1 MQIIQNRKKF
11 FILSLLVIIIGFGF
25 MIANAQAG
33 KGALNWDV
41 EFTGGTSMEL
51 NMNGK
56 YDNDKLIS
64 IIKDVTDQS
73 SPQIQEVLGT
83 NNVEIKL
90 QSIDSPTRTALVEAI
105 QKEYSKATLTE
116 ANDISGTVSG
126 EMQRAAI
133 KATLIAAVAML
144 IYISIRFKDVRAG
157 GSAIL
162 ALIHDV
168 LVVLAAY
175 AIFRIPVN
183 NAFIAVLLTIL
194 GYSVNSTIVIFD
206 RIRENKGAFKRNQT
220 AERINK
226 SIHHVDFI
234 GRFHLVYLNTDVIF
248 LDYCIYQGFT
258 HDFIIKT
265 SDIALDKE
273 CLKEFCRVF
282 QFACTLSNRHKWKA
296 RVRFQRFD
304 NLRYHHG
311 IVAKEDYIKLIIFYI
326 LTKPSVHFLWI
337 D

>member
-73 SPQIQEVLGT
+73 CPQIQE
-83 NNVEIKL
+83 
-90 QSIDSPTRTALVEAI
+90 
-105 QKEYSKATLTE
+105 EYSKATLTE

-194 GYSVNSTIVIFD
+194 GYSVNTSLTTLFTI
-206 RIRENKGAFKRNQT
+206 GAIYFLGVPSIQEFALPMMVGIIAGAYSSICISGSIWYTLLPK
-220 AERINK
+220 AEK
-226 SIHHVDFI
+226 
-234 GRFHLVYLNTDVIF
+234 DV
-248 LDYCIYQGFT
+248 
-258 HDFIIKT
+258 
-265 SDIALDKE
+265 
-273 CLKEFCRVF
+273 
-282 QFACTLSNRHKWKA
+282 
-296 RVRFQRFD
+296 
-304 NLRYHHG
+304 
-311 IVAKEDYIKLIIFYI
+311 
-326 LTKPSVHFLWI
+326 
-337 D
+337 

>member
-1 MQIIQNRKKF
+1 M
-11 FILSLLVIIIGFGF
+11 
-25 MIANAQAG
+25 
-33 KGALNWDV
+33 
-41 EFTGGTSMEL
+41 
-51 NMNGK
+51 
-56 YDNDKLIS
+56 
-64 IIKDVTDQS
+64 
-73 SPQIQEVLGT
+73 
-83 NNVEIKL
+83 
-90 QSIDSPTRTALVEAI
+90 EAI

-206 RIRENKGAFKRNQT
+206 RIREIKGHSRETRQQNASIR
-220 AERINK
+220 ASARHWRVP
-226 SIHHVDFI
+226 SIH
-234 GRFHLVYLNTDVIF
+234 
-248 LDYCIYQGFT
+248 
-258 HDFIIKT
+258 
-265 SDIALDKE
+265 
-273 CLKEFCRVF
+273 
-282 QFACTLSNRHKWKA
+282 
-296 RVRFQRFD
+296 
-304 NLRYHHG
+304 
-311 IVAKEDYIKLIIFYI
+311 
-326 LTKPSVHFLWI
+326 P
-337 D
+337 

>member
-90 QSIDSPTRTALVEAI
+90 QSIDSPTR
-105 QKEYSKATLTE
+105 ATLTE

-226 SIHHVDFI
+226 SISQTLARSINTSLTTLFTI
-234 GRFHLVYLNTDVIF
+234 GAIYFLGVPSIQEFALPMMVGIIAGAYSSICISGSIWYTLLPKAEKDV
-248 LDYCIYQGFT
+248 
-258 HDFIIKT
+258 
-265 SDIALDKE
+265 
-273 CLKEFCRVF
+273 
-282 QFACTLSNRHKWKA
+282 
-296 RVRFQRFD
+296 
-304 NLRYHHG
+304 
-311 IVAKEDYIKLIIFYI
+311 
-326 LTKPSVHFLWI
+326 
-337 D
+337 

>member
-1 MQIIQNRKKF
+1 
-11 FILSLLVIIIGFGF
+11 

-226 SIHHVDFI
+226 SISQTLAFHQYIPDNIVYHWCHLFPWCAFHSGIRTAYDGWHHCRCIF
-234 GRFHLVYLNTDVIF
+234 FHLHFRLHLVHIAA
-248 LDYCIYQGFT
+248 QGGKRRIT
-258 HDFIIKT
+258 ISRNQDFDLQEEKK
-265 SDIALDKE
+265 ALFFGSSE
-273 CLKEFCRVF
+273 TTLFS
-282 QFACTLSNRHKWKA
+282 FAL
-296 RVRFQRFD
+296 
-304 NLRYHHG
+304 
-311 IVAKEDYIKLIIFYI
+311 
-326 LTKPSVHFLWI
+326 LWY
-337 D
+337 DGGV